1 MPNDHIPIVGTRK
14 PDSDVGKPGD
24 PAVAGGGQSA
34 DQAAITR
41 QGPGGETDTARN
53 AAWDG
58 APKGRNPTPA
68 GGSSDGQSDRP
79 RSPQANPKASPK
91 ANPKE

>member
-1 MPNDHIPIVGTRK
+1 MPNEHIPIVGTRK
-14 PDSDVGKPGD
+14 PDDDVGKPGE
-24 PAVAGGGQSA
+24 AAAAGGGQSA

-41 QGPGGETDTARN
+41 QDPGGRSDTDRN

-58 APKGRNPTPA
+58 TPKGRNPAPA

-79 RSPQANPKASPK
+79 RSPATGS
-91 ANPKE
+91 EE

>member
-14 PDSDVGKPGD
+14 PDSDVGTPGD

-34 DQAAITR
+34 EQAAITR
-41 QGPGGETDTARN
+41 QGSGGQTDATRN

-58 APKGRNPTPA
+58 APKGRNPAPA

-79 RSPQANPKASPK
+79 RSPDASPK
-91 ANPKE
+91 E

>member
-1 MPNDHIPIVGTRK
+1 MPNAHIPIVGTRK

-24 PAVAGGGQSA
+24 PAVAGGGQSP

-41 QGPGGETDTARN
+41 QDSGGQTDAARN
-53 AAWDG
+53 AEWDG
-58 APKGRNPTPA
+58 GPKGRNPAPA

-79 RSPQANPKASPK
+79 RSPTAGS
-91 ANPKE
+91 EE

>member
-14 PDSDVGKPGD
+14 PDADVGKPGE
-24 PAVAGGGQSA
+24 PAVAGCKQSA
-34 DQAAITR
+34 EQSALTR
-41 QGPGGETDTARN
+41 QGSGGESDSTRN

-58 APKGRNPTPA
+58 TPKGRNPVPA

-79 RSPQANPKASPK
+79 RSPIDSG
-91 ANPKE
+91 KE